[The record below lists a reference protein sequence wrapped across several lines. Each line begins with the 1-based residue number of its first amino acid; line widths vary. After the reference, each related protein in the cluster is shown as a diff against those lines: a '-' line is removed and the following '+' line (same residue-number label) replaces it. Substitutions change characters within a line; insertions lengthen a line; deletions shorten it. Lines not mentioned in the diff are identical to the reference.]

1 MVNKYTKKR
10 KKKIEN
16 PNIVSVATINGK
28 TDSGELNTTYTTALV
43 SNSASSSKIYKINS
57 ITYANKSGT
66 DTTMRFSFY
75 DGSNDRF
82 LAYNVNVPAN
92 TVAFVTDKNST
103 FYLEE
108 GDSVR
113 GGAASN
119 SRLDYVI
126 SYEEIS

>member
-1 MVNKYTKKR
+1 MA
-10 KKKIEN
+10 N

-43 SNSASSSKIYKINS
+43 SNAASSSKIYKINS
-57 ITYANKSGT
+57 ITCANKSGT

-82 LAYNVNVPAN
+82 LAYNINVPGN

-113 GGAASN
+113 GGAATN
-119 SRLDYVI
+119 SRLAYVI

>member
-1 MVNKYTKKR
+1 MA
-10 KKKIEN
+10 N
-16 PNIVSVATINGK
+16 PNIVAVATINGK
-28 TDSGELNTTYTTALV
+28 TDSGELNTTYTTSLV
-43 SNSASSSKIYKINS
+43 TNSAASGKVYKINN
-57 ITYANKSGT
+57 IVCTNKAGT
-66 DTTMRFSFY
+66 DTTFRFSFY

-82 LAYNVNVPAN
+82 LAYNVNCPAN
-92 TVAFVTDKNST
+92 TVVIVTDKNSS

-113 GGAASN
+113 GGAATA

>member
-1 MVNKYTKKR
+1 M
-10 KKKIEN
+10 
-16 PNIVSVATINGK
+16 
-28 TDSGELNTTYTTALV
+28 NTTYTTALV
-43 SNSASSSKIYKINS
+43 SNAASSSKIYKINS
-57 ITYANKSGT
+57 ITCANKSGT

-75 DGSNDRF
+75 NGSNDRF
-82 LAYNVNVPAN
+82 LAYNINVPGN

-113 GGAASN
+113 GGAATN

>member
-1 MVNKYTKKR
+1 MA
-10 KKKIEN
+10 N

-28 TDSGELNTTYTTALV
+28 TDSGELNTTYTTSLV
-43 SNSASSSKIYKINS
+43 TNSAASGKIYKINS
-57 ITYANKSGT
+57 LVCTNKAGT
-66 DTTMRFSFY
+66 DTTFRFSFY
-75 DGSNDRF
+75 NGSTDRF
-82 LAYNVNVPAN
+82 IAYNVNCPAN
-92 TVAFVTDKNST
+92 TVVIVTDKNSS

-113 GGAASN
+113 GGAATN

>member
-1 MVNKYTKKR
+1 MA
-10 KKKIEN
+10 N
-16 PNIVSVATINGK
+16 PNIVSVTDIRGK
-28 TDSGELNTTYTTALV
+28 TDSGELGTTYTTALV
-43 SNSASSSKIYKINS
+43 TNAAASGKVYKINS
-57 ITYANKSGT
+57 ITCANKSGT

-75 DGSNDRF
+75 DGTNDRF

-92 TVAFVTDKNST
+92 TVAFVTDKNSS

-113 GGAASN
+113 GGAAATT
-119 SRLDYVI
+119 RLDYVI

>member
-1 MVNKYTKKR
+1 MA
-10 KKKIEN
+10 N
-16 PNIVSVATINGK
+16 PNIVSVTDIRGK
-28 TDSGELNTTYTTALV
+28 TGSGELNTTYTTSLV
-43 SNSASSSKIYKINS
+43 TNSAASGKVYKINS
-57 ITYANKSGT
+57 ITCANKSGT

-75 DGSNDRF
+75 DGTNDRF
-82 LAYNVNVPAN
+82 LAYDVNVPAR
-92 TVAFVTDKNST
+92 TVAFVTDKNSS

-113 GGAASN
+113 GGAAAN